1 MLVVV
6 KKHNSWQKMDT
17 FSGIIHI
24 IINSMFDNVV
34 DDDLAH
40 KDILYFMD
48 GVVRLVVEAR
58 QGNYHRENFDDQGL
72 AY

>member
-6 KKHNSWQKMDT
+6 KKHNTWQKMEG
-17 FSGIIHI
+17 FAGIIKI
-24 IINSMFDNVV
+24 VINSMYDNVV

-48 GVVRLVVEAR
+48 GVVRLVI
-58 QGNYHRENFDDQGL
+58 
-72 AY
+72 

>member
-6 KKHNSWQKMDT
+6 KKHNSWQKMEGFT
-17 FSGIIHI
+17 GIIKI
-24 IINSMFDNVV
+24 IINSMYDNVV

-48 GVVRLVVEAR
+48 GVVRLVIQAR
-58 QGNYHRENFDDQGL
+58 QHNFHKDNFDDQGL